1 MSEKQP
7 KLKFEEEKERT
18 ATRSPPK
25 KSKVEQSVPKKQK
38 LKQDADKAAEK
49 SQHLRFGK
57 AEISGLPLVHGIAV
71 CCVGDERTVL
81 SAKPYHKTISER

>member
-38 LKQDADKAAEK
+38 LKQEQRSVKK
-49 SQHLRFGK
+49 S
-57 AEISGLPLVHGIAV
+57 AIARV
-71 CCVGDERTVL
+71 FCATAL
-81 SAKPYHKTISER
+81 F

>member
-25 KSKVEQSVPKKQK
+25 KSTLIPFTPRLS
-38 LKQDADKAAEK
+38 
-49 SQHLRFGK
+49 SHL
-57 AEISGLPLVHGIAV
+57 ISRLRTIGLSIQFTGL
-71 CCVGDERTVL
+71 
-81 SAKPYHKTISER
+81 

>member
-25 KSKVEQSVPKKQK
+25 KVQKWSSLSPK
-38 LKQDADKAAEK
+38 
-49 SQHLRFGK
+49 SR
-57 AEISGLPLVHGIAV
+57 S
-71 CCVGDERTVL
+71 
-81 SAKPYHKTISER
+81 

>member
-38 LKQDADKAAEK
+38 LKQDADKAAETCY
-49 SQHLRFGK
+49 
-57 AEISGLPLVHGIAV
+57 V
-71 CCVGDERTVL
+71 CRCCRPVCGTSRD
-81 SAKPYHKTISER
+81 

>member
-25 KSKVEQSVPKKQK
+25 KSKVEQSVPQKQK
-38 LKQDADKAAEK
+38 LKQDADKAAERH
-49 SQHLRFGK
+49 STCVSVRPR
-57 AEISGLPLVHGIAV
+57 LPRMKHPA
-71 CCVGDERTVL
+71 
-81 SAKPYHKTISER
+81 